1 MTIQDNGP
9 YDSDPAVGTIQDPY
23 SGPSG
28 SGGGNHACSGDCYA
42 PHLGVDEFGTVFYND
57 GLTINGRTY
66 KVDNVLHNSPDTV
79 LNLPVGEP
87 VNVKLKAEDTYASQ
101 IQHCELGVAIPHGVF
116 DKSLAAFI
124 VEVDRDFD
132 GSNVRSSVIGDATA
146 LKDLSVSFVD
156 TGDRTA
162 ECTISFV
169 PTKHLSND
177 MFSIEVWDSFK
188 YTGTYYFNHGI
199 VFERVSLVGTPVYQV
214 MDSRGK
220 ISTISIIDQTLHD
233 MTKAIDTDGN
243 TWTLVD
249 GFWQKDYIPNDLT
262 CSLHDGRACIA
273 FKDVATKQTELAKKY
288 FDSSKLQK
296 TVKNSYAIQYKDRL
310 PRGPHE
316 LSPDMQKATETVKSS
331 FLH

>member
-1 MTIQDNGP
+1 
-9 YDSDPAVGTIQDPY
+9 
-23 SGPSG
+23 
-28 SGGGNHACSGDCYA
+28 
-42 PHLGVDEFGTVFYND
+42 
-57 GLTINGRTY
+57 
-66 KVDNVLHNSPDTV
+66 
-79 LNLPVGEP
+79 
-87 VNVKLKAEDTYASQ
+87 
-101 IQHCELGVAIPHGVF
+101 
-116 DKSLAAFI
+116 
-124 VEVDRDFD
+124 
-132 GSNVRSSVIGDATA
+132 
-146 LKDLSVSFVD
+146 
-156 TGDRTA
+156 
-162 ECTISFV
+162 
-169 PTKHLSND
+169 
-177 MFSIEVWDSFK
+177 
-188 YTGTYYFNHGI
+188 
-199 VFERVSLVGTPVYQV
+199 